1 MPFGGP
7 FRGDRF
13 YDAGAFE
20 RERTYAVFTHL
31 TAILVFVIGIPVI
44 APLIMWLVKRYDSPF
59 LDDHG
64 KEAVHFQ
71 ISLCCYGLFLIPIG
85 FITLGVGAIVGGI
98 GIFILGIVGM
108 IMAAQAA
115 HRGEYFRYPMTMR
128 FF

>member
-13 YDAGAFE
+13 FDEGAFE
-20 RERTYAVFTHL
+20 RERTYAMFMHL
-31 TAILVFVIGIPVI
+31 TCVLVFVIVIPVVV
-44 APLIMWLVKRYDSPF
+44 PLIMWLAKRYDSPF

-71 ISLCCYGLFLIPIG
+71 LSLFLYGLLLIPIG
-85 FITLGVGAIVGGI
+85 IITLGVGAILGAI
-98 GIFILGIVGM
+98 GIFILGIVGT
-108 IMAAQAA
+108 ILGAQAA
-115 HRGEYFRYPMTMR
+115 NRGEYFRYPMTMR